1 MDIIEILEIPRRL
14 VVILTPTTTI
24 PTILN
29 EYMNREGLNL
39 SQFAKQTGV
48 NVGSLSYILNGN
60 RTLSIEQLDLIT
72 EAMGL
77 AKGYFY
83 DQYFKEV
90 LVESVPNWRKIKPF
104 LYGCARIG
112 NLDSIEKTVQLL
124 LDNLMYSPLLF
135 ETAEDFYKAGKKEA
149 AIILYD
155 NVALSEKSQH
165 SERLALCQ
173 YRLFMC
179 KLEQDQERNY
189 RAAIQFELFVDKLD
203 EYDQLDAL
211 KDLANTYRSLRRWD
225 KVEEMAERL
234 KDKAGFQ
241 YQKGFKFSSDHQP
254 VRPLFTYLAYS
265 YLLLGSVWEVRE
277 NYEIALQYVDLYAKL
292 DWVKEDDPETQ
303 QWKDKFKKWAEMNR
317 VVTKLSSGDFSVLPA
332 YISSIELNGDEA
344 FLSLL
349 NIIEAAN
356 RYNFNVDDVFHSID
370 IPSITEK
377 DYNTNEAYTSQFIIE
392 RLARFFYELACYYL
406 KKGESNY
413 GFSFLIK
420 SLQKSTLI
428 NEKTCIIKCVGLFE
442 SFREYCDHETILAYQ
457 KLIAEVYKNEK
468 KVVSTPVK

>member
-1 MDIIEILEIPRRL
+1 LTTIQKMDIIEILEIPRRL
-14 VVILTPTTTI
+14 VVILIPTTTI
-24 PTILN
+24 PTILI

-72 EAMGL
+72 EAIGL

-83 DQYFKEV
+83 DQYFEEV

-104 LYGCARIG
+104 LYGCAEIG
-112 NLDSIEKTVQLL
+112 NLNGIEKIVQLL

-189 RAAIQFELFVDKLD
+189 RAAIQFELFVDKLE
-203 EYDQLDAL
+203 EYDQLEAL

-234 KDKAGFQ
+234 
-241 YQKGFKFSSDHQP
+241 
-254 VRPLFTYLAYS
+254 R
-265 YLLLGSVWEVRE
+265 GS
-277 NYEIALQYVDLYAKL
+277 
-292 DWVKEDDPETQ
+292 
-303 QWKDKFKKWAEMNR
+303 
-317 VVTKLSSGDFSVLPA
+317 
-332 YISSIELNGDEA
+332 
-344 FLSLL
+344 
-349 NIIEAAN
+349 
-356 RYNFNVDDVFHSID
+356 
-370 IPSITEK
+370 
-377 DYNTNEAYTSQFIIE
+377 
-392 RLARFFYELACYYL
+392 
-406 KKGESNY
+406 
-413 GFSFLIK
+413 
-420 SLQKSTLI
+420 
-428 NEKTCIIKCVGLFE
+428 
-442 SFREYCDHETILAYQ
+442 
-457 KLIAEVYKNEK
+457 
-468 KVVSTPVK
+468 